1 MIQLSRLATQL
12 QARIDRKAKP
22 LGALGRLE
30 ALALQIGRVQQ
41 TTEPSLVA
49 PHLLV
54 FAGDHGAAAQPGLS
68 AYPQEITALM
78 VQNFLAG
85 QAAINVF
92 TRQHGLALRVI
103 DAGVAVDMP
112 PHPDLVNAKVAC
124 GTQSYF
130 VGPAMTAAQA
140 QLCLQ
145 HGAAQ
150 VAALHSSGCN
160 VLGLGEMGI
169 GNTASA
175 SLIMACLLDLPL
187 ADCVGRGTGLDEA
200 GVTRKR
206 DLLQR
211 VLDQQGRSQDPLVV
225 LQRYGGFEIGMMA
238 GAMQAAAQAGML
250 VLVDGFIA
258 TAAYLLAE
266 RMLPALREHAIFTHQ
281 SDEAGHRRMLQAL
294 EAQPLLQ
301 LDLRLGEGTGCAL
314 AYPLLVSAVAFLHEM
329 GVLGG

>member
-1 MIQLSRLATQL
+1 MTESLTTQL

-22 LGALGRLE
+22 PGSLGRLE
-30 ALALQIGRVQQ
+30 ALARQIGLVQR
-41 TTEPSLVA
+41 TLAPRLVA

-103 DAGVAVDMP
+103 DAGVATDLP
-112 PHPDLVNAKVAC
+112 PHPDLIQAKVAP

-130 VGPAMTAAQA
+130 KGPAMTAAQA
-140 QLCLQ
+140 QGCLES
-145 HGAAQ
+145 GAEQ
-150 VAALHSSGCN
+150 VTALRSTGCN

-187 ADCVGRGTGLDEA
+187 DACVGRGTGLDEA
-200 GVTRKR
+200 GVARKR
-206 DLLQR
+206 ALLQG
-211 VLDQQGRSQDPLVV
+211 VLDQQGRSPDPHRV

-238 GAMQAAAQAGML
+238 GAMQAAAQAGMV

-294 EAQPLLQ
+294 DAKPLLQ

-314 AYPLLVSAVAFLHEM
+314 AYPLVQSAVAFLNEM
-329 GVLGG
+329 GELEG